1 MTNTKKPFL
10 PITNDIDDMVIER
23 MAQAKGV
30 PTLSVGAE
38 SERPRNIARREP
50 ADVPQAAMSAGWESA
65 EKGRGDALVPAAVA
79 ADMADVARSEPS
91 SGPNARA
98 RVTYVRAG
106 IPDYAHKEL
115 ALRQI
120 HENVTLNYLIL
131 QGLRAIGITIA
142 EADMVEDGRRLRG
155 RRA

>member
-23 MAQAKGV
+23 MAHAKGV
-30 PTLSVGAE
+30 PTLSVSIE
-38 SERPRNIARREP
+38 PERPRDVARREP
-50 ADVPQAAMSAGWESA
+50 AAVPQAAMSAEWESA
-65 EKGRGDALVPAAVA
+65 EKGRGGAAVA
-79 ADMADVARSEPS
+79 ADMADVARSEPP